1 MVQDRWMATK
11 IVVIGASAGGVEALM
26 ELVGRLPAHLDA
38 AVFIVLHI
46 PPYQQSQL
54 APILSRVSS
63 LPVHDAEDGA
73 PIRAGTIRV
82 GVADM
87 HLVLEPDCMR
97 LTRGPREGR
106 VRPSVDVLF
115 RSAALAFGTG
125 VVGAVLSGSLDD
137 GTAGLWAIKDRGGL
151 ALVQHPD
158 TAVHRAMPESAIEH
172 VDVDHVVPL
181 PAMADL
187 LVDLIAQA
195 QPPPPDAPATERLR
209 IENVIAEAGNG
220 LKAGVMD
227 IGKVSKYTCPDCH
240 GVLVQIEEGRIVRF
254 RCHTGHGF
262 SMQTLLIEVDRAID
276 DGLWDTV
283 RAVEERIML
292 LKQAADIADAGGNA
306 EAARRLRHKA
316 GETER
321 RLQPLREVALD
332 PTFFGGNA
340 AVRAVQDADA

>member
-1 MVQDRWMATK
+1 MATK
-11 IVVIGASAGGVEALM
+11 IVVVGASAGGVEALT
-26 ELVGRLPAHLDA
+26 ELVAGLPADLQA

-46 PPYQQSQL
+46 PPYQGSQL
-54 APILSRVSS
+54 AAVLSRVSR
-63 LPVHDAEDGA
+63 LPVLDAEDGA

-115 RSAALAFGTG
+115 RSAAASFGTA

-137 GTAGLWAIKDRGGL
+137 GTAGLWAIRERGGL

-158 TAVHRAMPESAIEH
+158 TATHRSMPQSAIEH
-172 VDVDHVVPL
+172 VDIDHVVPMH
-181 PAMADL
+181 AMAGVMADL
-187 LVDLIAQA
+187 VARA
-195 QPPPPDAPATERLR
+195 QPPPPEAPAPERLR
-209 IENVIAEAGNG
+209 IETLIAEAGNG
-220 LKAGVMD
+220 LQAGVMD

-262 SMQTLLIEVDRAID
+262 SLQTLLIEVDRAID

-292 LKQAADIADAGGNA
+292 LKQAADIADGGGNA
-306 EAARRLRHKA
+306 STAGRLRRSA
-316 GETER
+316 EETER
-321 RLQPLREVALD
+321 RLEPLREVALD
-332 PTFFGGNA
+332 PAFFGGSTTIE
-340 AVRAVQDADA
+340 AVQEADG